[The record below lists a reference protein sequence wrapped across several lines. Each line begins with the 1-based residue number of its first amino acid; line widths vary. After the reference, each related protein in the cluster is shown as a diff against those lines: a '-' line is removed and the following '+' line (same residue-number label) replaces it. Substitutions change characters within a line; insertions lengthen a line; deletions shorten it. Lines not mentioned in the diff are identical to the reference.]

1 MRWTKYHTKKVD
13 STHVQPQLGTGAG
26 QRQHTKD
33 NERESTRICKIP
45 KKGSLAFVHI
55 DVCSSKNTIIGS
67 WQVPIISYVDK
78 TLENWPLVQSFIK
91 QWQLWTQLLH
101 CGHFFF
107 LFSFDLMSLSHILFN
122 WTKYTHLLMLFN
134 TYFLILNQT
143 ILW

>member
-1 MRWTKYHTKKVD
+1 MASLVFFVQYVNEVD
-13 STHVQPQLGTGAG
+13 KISHKEGGQYTCPTPAG
-26 QRQHTKD
+26 YRCRTNTAYSMLQHTKD

-91 QWQLWTQLLH
+91 QWQL
-101 CGHFFF
+101 
-107 LFSFDLMSLSHILFN
+107 
-122 WTKYTHLLMLFN
+122 
-134 TYFLILNQT
+134 
-143 ILW
+143 